1 MKNACR
7 LDEEN
12 GRETMCGR
20 FYIDDETV
28 REIEKIA
35 GRIERKNAKM
45 GDVHP
50 SEPAL
55 VLRADQDSMVADVLK
70 WGYASA
76 RNNTLI
82 FNARTETVRE
92 RPMFRYD
99 FEARRCLVPACK
111 FYEWKDIGAKKKEKY
126 TFFAPEE
133 VLYLAGIYHKDPEG
147 DRFTILTREAEGCMT
162 GIHGR
167 MPLIIRKEN
176 MEEWLFSETEAEELL
191 DRHFEK
197 LRRQKSEAE
206 GYRQMSLF

>member
-1 MKNACR
+1 
-7 LDEEN
+7 
-12 GRETMCGR
+12 MCGR
-20 FYIDDETV
+20 FYIDDETMC
-28 REIEKIA
+28 EIEKIA
-35 GRIERKNAKM
+35 GKIDRKNAKI

-55 VLRADQDSMVADVLK
+55 VLRADHDSVVADVLK

-76 RNNTLI
+76 GNHTLI

-99 FEARRCLVPACK
+99 FEARRCLVSACK
-111 FYEWKDIGAKKKEKY
+111 FYEWKDTGAKKKEKY
-126 TFFAPEE
+126 EFFTPEE

-162 GIHGR
+162 GIHSR
-167 MPLIIRKEN
+167 MPLILRKEN
-176 MEEWLFSETEAEELL
+176 MEEWLFSETEAKEML

-197 LRRQKSEAE
+197 LQRQKSEAG
-206 GYRQMSLF
+206 GYQQMSLF